1 MNLEILY
8 KKQKEV
14 DNKIA
19 EKGVNL
25 DHYLNLEHRIFAFQ
39 CELME
44 LANEI
49 GFFKDWKHSHEINHD
64 TAIKELAD
72 CLAFA
77 LSIGITKG
85 YDKLVKEIEGYEGL
99 TEFPYLDLFNNL
111 RNNDLNTIGS
121 YKMALIMLIAIGL
134 KLGFSSEGVI
144 DHYIAK
150 SNINIQRQEE
160 GY

>member
-1 MNLEILY
+1 MNLEFLY
-8 KKQKEV
+8 NKQKEV

-49 GFFKDWKHSHEINHD
+49 GFFKYWKHSHEVNHD
-64 TAIKELAD
+64 TAIKELVD
-72 CLAFA
+72 CLAFV

-85 YDKLVKEIEGYEGL
+85 YDKLVKEIEGYEDL

-121 YKMALIMLIAIGL
+121 YKMALMMLIAIGL
-134 KLGFSSEGVI
+134 KLGFSTGII

>member
-1 MNLEILY
+1 MNLEFLY
-8 KKQKEV
+8 KKQQEV

-19 EKGVNL
+19 EKGVKL

-64 TAIKELAD
+64 AAIKELAD
-72 CLAFA
+72 CLAFVF
-77 LSIGITKG
+77 SIGITKG
-85 YDKLVKEIEGYEGL
+85 YDKLVKEIEGYEDL
-99 TEFPYLDLFNNL
+99 IEFPYLDLFNNL

-121 YKMALIMLIAIGL
+121 YKMALIMLIAIGR
-134 KLGFSSEGVI
+134 KLGFSSTGI
-144 DHYIAK
+144 IFNYIAK